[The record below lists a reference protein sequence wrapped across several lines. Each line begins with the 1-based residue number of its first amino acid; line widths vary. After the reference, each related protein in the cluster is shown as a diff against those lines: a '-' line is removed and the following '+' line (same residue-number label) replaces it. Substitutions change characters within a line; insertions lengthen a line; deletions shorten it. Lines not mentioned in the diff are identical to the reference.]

1 MSTTN
6 STLFLQLAVHQGE
19 DLREARIQTFRLDGK
34 HPVRLSDES
43 RLVDIDHTWDDE
55 SGRIRVEGLA
65 PGAYRLV
72 ISAPEVLTER
82 TIVQLQ
88 SGDNYVDLM
97 LARPG
102 ERYFYA
108 HGRKRFIEEP
118 DLWVEPIPVETIHE
132 EHATPRPR
140 AAIHAEGDDLRGHR
154 HHVRVIRGNPRAGQ
168 APRSTQ
174 RWTTEE
180 TERAERYPVIEITED
195 SLTVLHGS
203 AFVQFARDLR
213 WEEIV
218 ELAEEYDIQIM
229 HPVGSKVNAYV
240 VTLCDLDHRERIV
253 DVCNALVETGMAV
266 KAEPNV
272 ISTIKPLQILP
283 GDILRPE
290 QWHLGVVKAY
300 DAWQYLRDYSQNV
313 LGVGQADAADITY
326 GRTDVIIAVF
336 DTGIPSQ
343 TVAGV
348 VQPVPPD
355 FTGNVKDGSAKV
367 YGLFNFRPRTRAGVL
382 SPMPADNDQPEG
394 SHGIMC
400 AGIAA
405 ALTDLGGAAG
415 PLEGVAGAAPN
426 ARVVGAI
433 WTGGPTYGMSNY
445 HFERAWEFLAGVDPR
460 WAAGGGNYHAAEP
473 FFGAASIIGRGAGIL
488 SNSYSNPSAAT
499 NAATDTAI
507 SNAVV
512 YGRNRRGVLFLFAAG
527 NSDAEILDPT
537 APGGGN
543 GTGNHR
549 RLIMVAAST
558 VDHDGREVRTSYSNF
573 HRSSTWF
580 PTHPGTGAGAS
591 LFKPEALSGGANP
604 DRIGIDFAAPSHN
617 WYFFDTLGVGHIVH
631 NPPENRGVY
640 TTGLVNA
647 NGLPAGVAFDSNATG
662 RPQAASLAL
671 TVAVPDPSVALTNQ
685 ITVNNPAPAP
695 ALPAGTALLI
705 GDPGANNDTE
715 SVVVNAAVF
724 NGPPVNTIV
733 ITLTQSMKNPHPIG
747 TNVYYGPA
755 EYADHM
761 GGTSAACPLAAG
773 VAGLVVS
780 AKPTLT
786 NYEVRELMRSTAVPI
801 DLTENYRGPWLGT
814 SPANLGVPNTPA
826 NPLLSLLDAN
836 GFLNLQGPNANL
848 SAATL
853 RGATQITVTVNRN
866 NYRVKQAILIGA
878 QGQMTAAAGPSA
890 VPVGITLNSVAG
902 FAVGQSVT
910 INAGPSTFFAGAPFA
925 ANPNVIC
932 VGHTRG
938 FRNND
943 VITVAGANYTIL
955 NVFSSSILVLTA
967 NYGGPNVFPQV
978 PEIPVRLA
986 TSEVRV
992 ISAVNAGTNTITV
1005 PALTNAYGIGTRIE
1019 VVGTEVTVV
1028 KELPAGNPNA
1038 LIVEPLIYDHPIA
1051 GTTIPVRGGRMPFY
1065 SNALGFGRIDAAAA
1079 VQAALAYSHND
1090 RDLMIRNSLNDN
1102 GADKFTPTGFDPV
1115 SSPDLWIRNTVPTD
1129 PAETLGAVPLGYPFA
1144 GSYGLKGP
1152 HQIPAIANNRW
1163 IYARVKNR
1171 GASLESLDASV
1182 RFYIA
1187 LKHKNAAAI
1196 SITDFDQSVVR
1207 TVNGAGIITAVR
1219 NWGLSTDSTTEGS
1232 EYLGESFIYA
1242 VTGLTRGIAPGATF
1256 LTNIQWPAASTPPAT
1271 PAGVA
1276 IADRMR
1282 VYVLAEIIPHDGVVR
1297 DPVSGNY
1304 LDSRAIGENNN
1315 ITYKEITFAQATIK
1329 QTSVLPFPAKF
1340 EVPRAGDVA
1349 TQPFRIEISDQ
1360 IGLFPANGL
1369 EVTVTRRAIG
1379 GAETTVTYAFTGG
1392 PPSWSPSLAGQ
1403 TWLTVNAPKILS
1415 GAGAGTDANTGT
1427 DQIGVY
1433 IEGTFDASKVHDKV
1447 TVKVRL
1453 LGYDF
1458 AVLLEQSQSLTVE
1471 ELAVHYQ
1478 NLEIN
1483 SPERPDIH
1491 FFTDP
1496 ANLVQTDALAFGP
1509 KSDTVYR
1516 LTSSF
1521 TYSGTGAPRC
1531 YAAATGL
1538 LMVQRIFDIT
1548 GAADPC
1554 RVNVIIKPLRQTA
1567 LGFTPVKYFI
1577 YRGVNLEDL
1586 LTSDATKV
1594 RDKNLAGGSPF
1605 ITEFYDFLQERID
1618 DFDASP
1624 LATSRPALRPDP
1636 QPTSVAFGWDSAR
1649 PVADPVSKYFH
1660 DNGTAF
1666 QLPLIV
1672 RGTDF
1677 GSFFVSSATDEF
1689 GFEIVLEGEY
1699 EPRIGDVRTI
1709 ANVLDITTLVAA
1721 NPPAFDLKWKKET
1734 ILSYLDPAA
1743 YYGMHWK
1750 LGVYTRQAPAT
1761 TSSRTKE
1768 TDLYND
1774 VIAKFATKNVVWFDL
1789 RNENG
1794 YSYNYYDNVN
1804 PGSDQLKIGI
1814 TMDAMCSMPYATSG
1828 WPIVQ
1833 FKRTGAEVTASFGG
1847 IEYISIYSGDNLS
1860 PLIYIAR
1867 GTSKTPVVNDAFI
1880 TQEVLGSGDN
1890 RWMCEIALQFQTV
1903 ADTGGTPYDV
1913 ADIVRLHVGRPI
1925 DTTTTWGNNS
1935 VVRTLAYTDNLFGPV
1950 NAAKIW
1956 NVAANVQTEWL
1967 SLNDRRVVDGHR
1979 IEPTQPFI
1987 ETVER
1992 GVAFQTDQVIFFAAS
2007 VAYLKT
2013 TAASVPLGKGAVGG
2027 FSPKGSFIEGAALF
2041 DGFQLDS
2048 RKIQDTPPGAGA
2060 PIDVNI
2066 LTLVPR
2072 DGTSLPEG
2080 FLLLAIKN
2088 SDLTSLVTAATAQL
2102 SPDHEMNLVLE
2113 EQFPGGGGNFS
2124 FAGKNY
2130 HRYLVKV
2137 RGLGITSFQNTDVVP
2152 GAGSVYVYSDD
2163 GLFFATPAI
2172 DITKIVPPTYTPDP
2186 EEQRAIDRPE
2196 PKTLIDVDNTM
2207 STTLSGFVSG
2217 VSNSAIPDDASAK
2230 TALQGE
2236 IETFGLDAWQ
2246 AAKTYTSGG
2255 VPDDRPLY
2263 WARLRM
2269 MAGLKRHNHML
2280 SNAADRD
2287 ALVKL
2292 LEWTTRGFTEVRYSG
2307 TGVPAG
2313 AVGAKKIL
2321 VSGFDP
2327 FQLPA
2332 DINRTNPSGVIALA
2346 LDGFLADDGNG
2357 HKGYVQSVIFPV
2369 RYRDF
2374 DAGMLDEFF
2383 KEYLYGPDKVD
2394 MIITMSQNGGS
2405 PYFDIE
2411 RFAGRTRGGFPD
2423 NVDAK
2428 LSGPV
2433 GSGTGWKEFFET
2445 TLPVTQMMSRVTIGT
2460 GQGVYFDQSYSLKK
2474 NNGST
2479 VTLNHPT
2486 AASNASPNQKQKDNS
2501 IDVKTG
2507 VKSAIEG
2514 SGGDYLSNEIF
2525 YRVAHLRDVKPA
2537 GQSAKSTVKYGHLHV
2552 PGSAWT
2558 NADMIQKV
2566 KDLITDAL
2574 SGL

>member
-1 MSTTN
+1 MNESTQTP
-6 STLFLQLAVHQGE
+6 TLGVAVWDSHYAPVTDATVTVRSDGGGE
-19 DLREARIQTFRLDGK
+19 AAVGVFDEKSGTYRVPQPRGKYLIVEVHHHTLESQQKKINALEHIGDVGFILGMPGSRYITIHGSRI
-34 HPVRLSDES
+34 P
-43 RLVDIDHTWDDE
+43 
-55 SGRIRVEGLA
+55 
-65 PGAYRLV
+65 
-72 ISAPEVLTER
+72 
-82 TIVQLQ
+82 
-88 SGDNYVDLM
+88 
-97 LARPG
+97 
-102 ERYFYA
+102 
-108 HGRKRFIEEP
+108 
-118 DLWVEPIPVETIHE
+118 IHE
-132 EHATPRPR
+132 ESSEIGFTPAAGHQARELESVRGEVQHAVRELVGTPE
-140 AAIHAEGDDLRGHR
+140 AKVMTGSGKIAEKIGRIELATH
-154 HHVRVIRGNPRAGQ
+154 RAGPKQ
-168 APRSTQ
+168 AGRKGARGEVLRMLRRSELVEHAGPIVIHFSGEISIITDLIWVRFKDEVPPQ
-174 RWTTEE
+174 
-180 TERAERYPVIEITED
+180 RAEALLNQEH
-195 SLTVLHGS
+195 LTVRGFHEFFRRYECEADPSIGLEINEVIDRLLAHDEVVEAS
-203 AFVQFARDLR
+203 VQT
-213 WEEIV
+213 
-218 ELAEEYDIQIM
+218 AEPA
-229 HPVGSKVNAYV
+229 PVDAINPGDF
-240 VTLCDLDHRERIV
+240 LW
-253 DVCNALVETGMAV
+253 NALWDRRLIG
-266 KAEPNV
+266 
-272 ISTIKPLQILP
+272 LP
-283 GDILRPE
+283 
-290 QWHLGVVKAY
+290 
-300 DAWQYLRDYSQNV
+300 DAWQILNDRIHPTDKYGDTNV
-313 LGVGQADAADITY
+313 V
-326 GRTDVIIAVF
+326 IAVY
-336 DTGIPSQ
+336 DGGIKSTGGIPDNEDFRGTIASSRTTTIAAGFPAGPPGLTII
-343 TVAGV
+343 TVMS
-348 VQPVPPD
+348 
-355 FTGNVKDGSAKV
+355 SAS
-367 YGLFNFRPRTRAGVL
+367 FRPGMIISIGA
-382 SPMPADNDQPEG
+382 
-394 SHGIMC
+394 
-400 AGIAA
+400 
-405 ALTDLGGAAG
+405 LGGAGTEERVIKSIPDGTHIELTQATTLAQGLGADVHGGGAKVHRLYDFINLVPNNDLTVPTPNYGIQYHGVDCASVASGKADNVLAG
-415 PLEGVAGAAPN
+415 RVIGVVGSAPN
-426 ARVVGAI
+426 ARLMGMRSVGGEANSLEALL
-433 WTGGPTYGMSNY
+433 WMAGLNAASL
-445 HFERAWEFLAGVDPR
+445 RAGFPATIDRGADIITCSLGL
-460 WAAGGGNYHAAEP
+460 G
-473 FFGAASIIGRGAGIL
+473 FGAPLSAAAILALGRIVRRGRFGRGTMMFF
-488 SNSYSNPSAAT
+488 S
-499 NAATDTAI
+499 
-507 SNAVV
+507 
-512 YGRNRRGVLFLFAAG
+512 AG
-527 NSDAEILDPT
+527 NFLQNANINT
-537 APGGGN
+537 ARPYGSHPM
-543 GTGNHR
+543 TFSC
-549 RLIMVAAST
+549 AAST
-558 VDHDGREVRTSYSNF
+558 LDQNGLEIKAGYSNYGNVQ
-573 HRSSTWF
+573 WC
-580 PTHPGTGAGAS
+580 
-591 LFKPEALSGGANP
+591 
-604 DRIGIDFAAPSHN
+604 APSHRF
-617 WYFFDTLGVGHIVH
+617 YDTEH
-631 NPPENRGVY
+631 NPPTNYNVLAASVPG
-640 TTGLVNA
+640 
-647 NGLPAGVAFDSNATG
+647 NGNL
-662 RPQAASLAL
+662 PQAAEKTVTLTAL
-671 TVAVPDPSVALTNQ
+671 VAATTTTTLTAAAAAGAPTL
-685 ITVNNPAPAP
+685 TVNNIATFANGDWIWVGYQGEDNGEWVQINAAPFGTT
-695 ALPAGTALLI
+695 LPISGTAVAHAI
-705 GDPGANNDTE
+705 GHQVHHSSTINVANTGGDPHF
-715 SVVVNAAVF
+715 SVGRWILLGNPGDAGYEPVIIRNVISNTQYDVS
-724 NGPPVNTIV
+724 GPMN
-733 ITLTQSMKNPHPIG
+733 QHGIG
-747 TNVYYGPA
+747 TNVIGGPNNHH
-755 EYADHM
+755 DGF
-761 GGTSAACPLAAG
+761 GGTSSATPLTAG
-773 VAGLVVS
+773 TAGLLLS
-780 AKPTLT
+780 IRPTLT
-786 NYEVRELMRSTAVPI
+786 WAEVRDIFWRTARKFDIGTTGYPAPVFGGDPPQFTGRWQDQAGNFI
-801 DLTENYRGPWLGT
+801 VDTAGILQLPLGSATT
-814 SPANLGVPNTPA
+814 SIN
-826 NPLLSLLDAN
+826 
-836 GFLNLQGPNANL
+836 NA
-848 SAATL
+848 A
-853 RGATQITVTVNRN
+853 G
-866 NYRVKQAILIGA
+866 Y
-878 QGQMTAAAGPSA
+878 GPSA
-890 VPVGITLNSVAG
+890 AAVSMKVAASAG
-902 FAVGQSVT
+902 FAVGDAVLLDTQASATVEVARVT
-910 INAGPSTFFAGAPFA
+910 ARPDAT
-925 ANPNVIC
+925 
-932 VGHTRG
+932 H
-938 FRNND
+938 
-943 VITVAGANYTIL
+943 ITVASLAQHHNNG
-955 NVFSSSILVLTA
+955 V
-967 NYGGPNVFPQV
+967 QV
-978 PEIPVRLA
+978 AKCGNSLQNAAAA
-986 TSEVRV
+986 T
-992 ISAVNAGTNTITV
+992 NTTITV
-1005 PALTNAYGIGTRIE
+1005 VNASYFTKDQAIQIGNFGDPNLEMRVVLGIAGNVISLDALTSAHG
-1019 VVGTEVTVV
+1019 VGTVV
-1028 KELPAGNPNA
+1028 L
-1038 LIVEPLIYDHPIA
+1038 
-1051 GTTIPVRGGRMPFY
+1051 GGRIVFRSDWY
-1065 SNALGFGRIDAAAA
+1065 GHGRINAAAA
-1079 VQAALAYSHND
+1079 VQAAWDYNHND
-1090 RDLMIRNSLNDN
+1090 RDLMIRSY
-1102 GADKFTPTGFDPV
+1102 GADTGTAAVPAGTAV
-1115 SSPDLWIRNTVPTD
+1115 ASPDIWIRNTNPTVD
-1129 PAETLGAVPLGYPFA
+1129 LWNALPTGYPIPLRGPYTPDA
-1144 GSYGLKGP
+1144 VYNAQGP
-1152 HQIPAIANNRW
+1152 HQNPAAAADRW
-1163 IYARVKNR
+1163 IYVRIKNR
-1171 GASLESLDASV
+1171 GTTLTSLDAWA
-1182 RFYIA
+1182 RIHIYRHATIA
-1187 LKHKNAAAI
+1187 TFNVTPLWNDTLPIAGAGGIISNGNGPYYVAERPLFNAAA
-1196 SITDFDQSVVR
+1196 DQNIPALTGGTGGIPPGDHFIVKAQWNTADSPPGGLPIASRLR
-1207 TVNGAGIITAVR
+1207 TFVI
-1219 NWGLSTDSTTEGS
+1219 
-1232 EYLGESFIYA
+1232 
-1242 VTGLTRGIAPGATF
+1242 
-1256 LTNIQWPAASTPPAT
+1256 
-1271 PAGVA
+1271 
-1276 IADRMR
+1276 
-1282 VYVLAEIIPHDGVVR
+1282 AEITPHDGALADGQIGR
-1297 DPVSGNY
+1297 D
-1304 LDSRAIGENNN
+1304 NN
-1315 ITYKEITFAQATIK
+1315 ITHREISFAAVTIK

-1349 TQPFRIEISDQ
+1349 TQPFRIEIADP
-1360 IGLFPANGL
+1360 IGFFGSNFI
-1369 EVTVTRRAIG
+1369 EVTVTRRELG
-1379 GAETTVTYAFTGG
+1379 GAETAVTFTYAGG
-1392 PPSWSPSLAGQ
+1392 PPAWAPDPVGQ
-1403 TWLTVNAPKILS
+1403 AWLTVGAPNYLTGGS
-1415 GAGAGTDANTGT
+1415 AGTAIPAGTNLIDA
-1427 DQIGVY
+1427 Y

-1447 TVKVRL
+1447 TIRVRL
-1453 LGYDF
+1453 ISPEG
-1458 AVLLEQSQSLTVE
+1458 AVILEQSQSLTVE

-1624 LATSRPALRPDP
+1624 LATSRPALRPNP

-1689 GFEIVLEGEY
+1689 GFEIVMEGEY
-1699 EPRIGDVRTI
+1699 EPSLGDVRTI

-1804 PGSDQLKIGI
+1804 PGSDQLMIGI

-1903 ADTGGTPYDV
+1903 ADTGGTLYDV

-2196 PKTLIDVDNTM
+2196 PKALIDVDNTM

-2269 MAGLKRHNHML
+2269 MAALKRHNHML

-2445 TLPVTQMMSRVTIGT
+2445 TLPVTPMMSRVTIGT